1 MKTRMGLLRLRKH
14 LLSALLGISLLF
26 AAGCELPPDRT
37 WRLIRRDGLITYLDT
52 EHHPERL
59 STRYLH
65 EPSPYS
71 RQPRGAGR
79 FMVVEHPDDTRY
91 LESRKAGRVRV
102 QKTYSSLE
110 EPVVYQRPEAAYTPD
125 RAASSFSPSA
135 RTTASGSNRSQLKP
149 STTPAPARQIPAS
162 ELPFGTPAPGRPGMV
177 YSPYATRQQLVDVA
191 GMATGEVVRDPY
203 SGKLFRV
210 PPPLDRTPAPD
221 QGPEK
226 LRQKSP

>member
-162 ELPFGTPAPGRPGMV
+162 EFPFGTSAPGRPGMV
-177 YSPYATRQQLVDVA
+177 YSLYATRQQLVDVV

-210 PPPLDRTPAPD
+210 PPPLVRAPAPD

>member
-1 MKTRMGLLRLRKH
+1 MKTRMGPPCLRKH
-14 LLSALLGISLLF
+14 LLSTALGASLLLT
-26 AAGCELPPDRT
+26 AGCELPPDRT
-37 WRLIRRDGLITYLDT
+37 WRIIRRDGLITYLDN

-65 EPSPYS
+65 ERSPYP
-71 RQPRGAGR
+71 RRPRGAGR

-102 QKTYSSLE
+102 QKTYSSLA
-110 EPVVYQRPEAAYTPD
+110 EPVAYQRPEAASIPD
-125 RAASSFSPSA
+125 RAASSYSPSA

-149 STTPAPARQIPAS
+149 STAPAPARQIPAS